1 MENVLLIVELILALF
16 LIIVVLLQ
24 RSEGGG
30 LGMGGGGGGAVSSR
44 GSATALTKITWVLAA
59 GFFAVALTLTVMAA
73 QRAAERSIIDGTA
86 IDAGGQLPSD
96 PSLDADLERLI
107 APPPGANPLIPPV
120 AE

>member
-30 LGMGGGGGGAVSSR
+30 LGMGGGGAVSSR